1 MLYSGIIKKH
11 KYMAK
16 IIKTATVKK
25 PRAKRS
31 FKVGES
37 VKWSTIELIRNG
49 CFGEINWVGEIVKVR
64 PTTVHCM
71 DKDGDIWSVNKK
83 EVYNV

>member
-1 MLYSGIIKKH
+1 MLYSIIIKKYKH
-11 KYMAK
+11 MAK

-49 CFGEINWVGEIVKVR
+49 LFGEIDWVGKIVKVR
-64 PTTVHCM
+64 PTTVHCI
-71 DKDGDIWSVNKK
+71 DKDEDIWSVNKK

>member
-1 MLYSGIIKKH
+1 
-11 KYMAK
+11 MAK
-16 IIKTATVKK
+16 VIKTATVKK

-31 FKVGES
+31 FKVGEQ
-37 VKWSTIELIRNG
+37 VKWTTMEMFRAG
-49 CFGEINWVGEIVKVR
+49 GYQKETHTGEIIKVR

-71 DKDGDIWSVNKK
+71 DKDGDTWSVNKK